1 MLWIGILGQFKAQSH
16 HPVPLHCKFWSIFCL
31 WLYCCTMLWDYKKKP
46 FHRYSRHEARFIH
59 GENCPNNCNSLIIG
73 IRCSVCWSHRYCQVQ
88 SNSKPHLHSFFSLST
103 KNKPNSVDWLKGTA
117 TNSEGKPC
125 SPSCSHRFPRQV
137 VRCFVLK
144 SQYSI
149 GFGYLSWLIPFF
161 GMCFC
166 CQVPWW
172 ASTSSYYQLFQCHS
186 MSRVPGLWSTSWG
199 III

>member
-16 HPVPLHCKFWSIFCL
+16 HPVPLHFNFGPCSACGYIAAPCFKTTKQTHFNG
-31 WLYCCTMLWDYKKKP
+31 TVDMKP
-46 FHRYSRHEARFIH
+46 RFIH

-88 SNSKPHLHSFFSLST
+88 SNSKPHLHSFSPFLP
-103 KNKPNSVDWLKGTA
+103 KINQIQWIGWREQLY
-117 TNSEGKPC
+117 SEGKPC

-149 GFGYLSWLIPFF
+149 AFCYLSWLIPFF
-161 GMCFC
+161 GMCFST
-166 CQVPWW
+166 CQVPCWVGMNI
-172 ASTSSYYQLFQCHS
+172 QLLPAIS